1 MLSARRIAMVHE
13 AFSRLDSDGSGIVDL
28 HDIEGVY
35 NCKSHPDVLSGR
47 RTEGEVLSEFILHFG
62 GSRKR
67 SEQERKEGNISL
79 QDFEVWAFTITVCG
93 LVCSAVV

>member
-1 MLSARRIAMVHE
+1 MVYE
-13 AFSRLDSDGSGIVDL
+13 AFSLLDSDGSGIVDL

-67 SEQERKEGNISL
+67 SEQERKEASISL
-79 QDFEVWAFTITVCG
+79 QDFEVRTSTFSISS
-93 LVCSAVV
+93 L